1 MRSASLR
8 SSDPAGLP
16 QHPQRPPLLL
26 RTAWQ
31 VSRLHRWLGIVLCL
45 FFAVWFATGTV
56 MIYVPFP
63 SLADADR
70 VAAGETLDLRAL
82 HATPSQAL
90 AVAGGQPV
98 DRLRLVSILGAPRYL
113 LTLADGT
120 VLAVA
125 DSGTRATPFDAVA
138 ARGAAARFAGRPVAG
153 IDGPFTHDQW
163 VVHQHFDAAR
173 PFYRATVG
181 DAAGTELYVSSVSGE
196 VLQRTTTFQRGWN
209 WVGAVIHWIYPTVLR
224 KSFWAWDQTVWWLSL
239 VGLTTAVMGM
249 ALGIVRLVNL
259 RRKKGAGVSPFRGW
273 MRWHHL
279 LGLFAGT
286 VVLTWVFSGWLSMD
300 HGRLFSLEIPK
311 GTDESRL
318 RGMSL
323 TQAVSGIDIDRL
335 AAVGDAHEVEFTA
348 VAGEAWLLLRGGRWG
363 SSSALPAAALPDLSK
378 AGPLLPDAL
387 LLAAVRQAWAPVGVV
402 GIAPL
407 AADDAYGR
415 LRNNPLPETTR
426 RVRLADG
433 GDTWVHVDAA
443 SGHLISV
450 MDRSR
455 RLLRWLFD
463 GLHTFDFPLLNGAGP
478 LWQVLMWIALVAG
491 FAFSVTAA
499 VLGMRRLGRSIRSMR
514 VARPA
519 PRSVLSIRKELS

>member
-1 MRSASLR
+1 MRSVSLR
-8 SSDPAGLP
+8 NSDAV
-16 QHPQRPPLLL
+16 QQQRPPLLL
-26 RTAWQ
+26 KTAKQ
-31 VSRLHRWLGIVLCL
+31 VSRIHRWLGIVLCL

-56 MIYVPFP
+56 MMYVPFP

-70 VAAGETLDLRAL
+70 IAASEPIDFGALRVTPSRALAAAGGEA
-82 HATPSQAL
+82 
-90 AVAGGQPV
+90 V
-98 DRLRLVSILGAPRYL
+98 DRLRLVSVLGVPRYL
-113 LTLADGT
+113 LTMADGR

-125 DSGTRATPFDAVA
+125 NAGDLAAPLDAAA
-138 ARGAAARFAGRPVAG
+138 ARSVSERFAGRPVVA
-153 IDGPFTHDQW
+153 IDGPFGHDQW

-173 PFYRATVG
+173 PFFRARIG
-181 DAAGTELYVSSVSGE
+181 DDAGTELYVSSVSGE

-209 WVGAVIHWIYPTVLR
+209 WVGAVVHWIYPTVLR

-239 VGLTTAVMGM
+239 AGLATAVMGM

-273 MRWHHL
+273 MRWHHI

-286 VVLTWVFSGWLSMD
+286 IVLTWVFSGWLSMD

-311 GTDESRL
+311 GTDEGRL
-318 RGMSL
+318 RGMPL
-323 TQAVSGIDIDRL
+323 TEAVSGIAIDRL
-335 AAVGDAHEVEFTA
+335 AALGDAHEVEFTA
-348 VAGEAWLLLRGGRWG
+348 VGGEAWVLLRGGRWG
-363 SSSALPAAALPDLSK
+363 GSAALPAANLPDGAK
-378 AGPLLPDAL
+378 ARPLLPDAL
-387 LLAAVRQAWAPVGVV
+387 LLAAVRQAWAPLGVV

-426 RVRLADG
+426 RVRLADAG
-433 GDTWVHVDAA
+433 ETWVHVDAA

-463 GLHTFDFPLLNGAGP
+463 GLHTFDFPFLNGAGP
-478 LWQVLMWIALVAG
+478 LWHVLMWIALVAG
-491 FAFSVTAA
+491 FAFSVTGT
-499 VLGMRRLGRSIRSMR
+499 VLGIRRLARSVRSTR
-514 VARPA
+514 AARPL
-519 PRSVLSIRKELS
+519 PQPVLTIKKESS